1 MALYKQN
8 FSLSDIFNNKSIR
21 KKLPIGDFNE
31 IEKNKRVSKNGQ
43 LRIIGNQIKSLSSA
57 AASKYYNK
65 VRVTRTNRTITI
77 KGDLNV
83 SYGKAYNGIYNYI
96 KSKSGLLSSLA
107 LNNEILQTAWM
118 EEKKN
123 SKPTKL
129 YLKVANIKEIKSMN
143 ANQLKS
149 LMNDIIDNIRFSGNY
164 PKAQKL
170 FGEKQDGDFMKQK
183 QIWMKKV
190 GYKNE

>member
-129 YLKVANIKEIKSMN
+129 YLKVANIKEIYFPIAQTHHTTV
-143 ANQLKS
+143 ANVERNLRTVRDALIKNGGLETLAQEPFS
-149 LMNDIIDNIRFSGNY
+149 IR
-164 PKAQKL
+164 PTVL
-170 FGEKQDGDFMKQK
+170 F
-183 QIWMKKV
+183 
-190 GYKNE
+190 